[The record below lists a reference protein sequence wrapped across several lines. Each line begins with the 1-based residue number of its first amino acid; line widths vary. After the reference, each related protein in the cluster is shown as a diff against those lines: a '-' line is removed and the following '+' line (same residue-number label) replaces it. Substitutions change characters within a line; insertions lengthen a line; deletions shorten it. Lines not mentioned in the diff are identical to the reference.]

1 QEGADGADPDP
12 AAGKCGLG
20 QQDQHV
26 EGVTVLGAGV
36 GEVAVIGGIA
46 GGGEQGAVEE
56 DVPGVRVDL
65 VLVPAAAGDLH
76 DRDQRLVHAA
86 SVRTPPGSVVEDDH
100 RLLVA
105 THPARGRPALDE
117 TVQ

>member
-1 QEGADGADPDP
+1 GECGPGQP
-12 AAGKCGLG
+12 AQAGPGG
-20 QQDQHV
+20 
-26 EGVTVLGAGV
+26 TARGAGR
-36 GEVAVIGGIA
+36 GGGGGIGRRA
-46 GGGEQGAVEE
+46 GGGGRGGGQGGP
-56 DVPGVRVDL
+56 PGGRVDL